1 MLVKNIY
8 SSIDIGSD
16 TIKIVVCE
24 LYKNKLNLL
33 AASSTKS
40 KGIKRGL
47 ITDASLAKEAIKEC
61 FNEVESI
68 LGLKINK
75 VIATIPSY
83 FSEFKIVKDE
93 IRIEHEDNELITGS
107 DISKLFKSA
116 SQNVST
122 SNNEIVAILPIDFT
136 VNEKDVVKDP
146 KGMIGKKLSTR
157 AIIATTPRKNI
168 LSVVGILEELG
179 VEVVDISISGISDI
193 YALRDSKI
201 DEEMG
206 VLINIGYET
215 TNVSV
220 YNKGIIVKNSIIG
233 LGGQNI
239 DNDLSYIYK
248 INIADAIKVKEKL
261 ALAHKMYANVN
272 DTIALKNVMGDD
284 IVLNQYETSQIVMS
298 RISEILEL
306 AKKEINV
313 LSNYEPSYI
322 IVTGGISNIRQFNL
336 IADEVLG
343 KGTIIGNVNLLGIR
357 NNKYITALGSI
368 LYFINKTKLKGKD
381 YSMLSQE
388 EVEYISKPQKNSII
402 SNDSMIGKVLGYF
415 FNE

>member
-1 MLVKNIY
+1 MKNIY

-33 AASSTKS
+33 AAASTKS

-47 ITDASLAKEAIKEC
+47 ITDAALAKEAIKQC
-61 FNEVESI
+61 FNQVESI
-68 LGLKINK
+68 IGIKITK

-93 IRIEHEDNELITGS
+93 IRIEHEDNNLITGD
-107 DISKLFKSA
+107 DISKLFKNINNSIIG
-116 SQNVST
+116 SS
-122 SNNEIVAILPIDFT
+122 NEIVTILPIDFT
-136 VNEKDVVKDP
+136 VNNQDVVKDP
-146 KGMIGKKLSTR
+146 KGMIGKTLSVR
-157 AIIATTPRKNI
+157 AIVPCTPRKNI
-168 LSVVGILEELG
+168 LSVVGLLEELNI
-179 VEVVDISISGISDI
+179 EVVDISISGISDI
-193 YALRDSKI
+193 YALKDSKI

-215 TNVSV
+215 TNVSI
-220 YNKGIIVKNSIIG
+220 YNKGLIVKNSIIG

-248 INIADAIKVKEKL
+248 INITDAIKIKEKL

-272 DTIALKNVMGDD
+272 DTVKIKNVMGDD
-284 IVLNQYETSQIVMS
+284 IVLNQYETSQIVSS

-306 AKKEINV
+306 VKKEIKI

-322 IVTGGISNIRQFNL
+322 IVTGGTSNIKQFNI

-343 KGTIIGNVNLLGIR
+343 KGTIIGDVKLLGIR

-368 LYFINKTKLKGKD
+368 LYFINKMKLKGKE
-381 YSMLSQE
+381 YSMFNRNE
-388 EVEYISKPQKNSII
+388 IEYISRPQKNSVI